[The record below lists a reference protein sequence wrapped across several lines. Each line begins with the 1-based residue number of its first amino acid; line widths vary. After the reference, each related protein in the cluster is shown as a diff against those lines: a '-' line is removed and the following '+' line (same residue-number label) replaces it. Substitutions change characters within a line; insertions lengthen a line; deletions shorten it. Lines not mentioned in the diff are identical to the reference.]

1 MKDKIINIFKDK
13 NTIGIV
19 SVLLVASVIANVYFL
34 AQPAVAPTAT
44 PPVTSNATTST
55 AVIESPYGYRNE
67 IVTVYD
73 GKQAKTYS
81 TTTPI
86 TEADVKEMRENVIR
100 HQKAMDEYFRKQD
113 ELFRSFWYSF

>member
-1 MKDKIINIFKDK
+1 MKDKIINIFKHK
-13 NTIGIV
+13 NTVGIV
-19 SVLLVASVIANVYFL
+19 SILLVASVVANVYFL
-34 AQPAVAPTAT
+34 AQPAVAPTVT
-44 PPVTSNATTST
+44 PLVTSTATTST

-86 TEADVKEMRENVIR
+86 TEADVKEIRENVIR

-113 ELFRSFWYSF
+113 QLFRSFWYSF

>member
-1 MKDKIINIFKDK
+1 MKDKIINIFKHK
-13 NTIGIV
+13 NAMAIV

-34 AQPAVAPTAT
+34 AQPAVAPT
-44 PPVTSNATTST
+44 VTQTSTATTST

-67 IVTVYD
+67 VVTIYD

-100 HQKAMDEYFRKQD
+100 HQKMMDENFRKQD

>member
-1 MKDKIINIFKDK
+1 MKDKIINIFKHK
-13 NTIGIV
+13 NAVGIV
-19 SVLLVASVIANVYFL
+19 SVLLVASVVANVYFL
-34 AQPAVAPTAT
+34 AQPAVAPAVSV
-44 PPVTSNATTST
+44 PVTSTATTST

-67 IVTVYD
+67 VVTIYD

-100 HQKAMDEYFRKQD
+100 HQKMMDEYFKKQD

>member
-1 MKDKIINIFKDK
+1 MKEKIINIFKHK
-13 NTIGIV
+13 NMVGIV

-34 AQPAVAPTAT
+34 VQPAVAPTVT
-44 PPVTSNATTST
+44 PPVTSTATTST

-86 TEADVKEMRENVIR
+86 TEAEVKEMRENVIR

>member
-1 MKDKIINIFKDK
+1 MKDKIINIFKHK
-13 NTIGIV
+13 NAVGIV
-19 SVLLVASVIANVYFL
+19 SALLVASVIANVYFL
-34 AQPAVAPTAT
+34 AQPDVAPTFT
-44 PPVTSNATTST
+44 PPIVNTATTST
-55 AVIESPYGYRNE
+55 AVIESPYGYRNQ

-86 TEADVKEMRENVIR
+86 TEADVKEMQEDVIR
-100 HQKAMDEYFRKQD
+100 HQKAMDEYFQKQD

>member
-1 MKDKIINIFKDK
+1 MKDKIINIFKHK
-13 NTIGIV
+13 NAVGIILI
-19 SVLLVASVIANVYFL
+19 LLVASVIANAYFL
-34 AQPAVAPTAT
+34 VQPAVAPAVT
-44 PPVTSNATTST
+44 PLVISTATTST

-73 GKQAKTYS
+73 GKQARTYS

-86 TEADVKEMRENVIR
+86 TETDVKEMRENVIR

>member
-1 MKDKIINIFKDK
+1 MRGTIINIFKHK
-13 NTIGIV
+13 NAIGIV
-19 SVLLVASVIANVYFL
+19 SVLLVASVIANAYFL
-34 AQPAVAPTAT
+34 ARPAVAPTVT
-44 PPVTSNATTST
+44 PPVTSTATTST
-55 AVIESPYGYRNE
+55 TVIEFPNGYRNE

-86 TEADVKEMRENVIR
+86 TETDVKEMRENVIR
-100 HQKAMDEYFRKQD
+100 HQKMMDEYFRKQD

>member
-1 MKDKIINIFKDK
+1 MKDKIINIFKYK
-13 NTIGIV
+13 NAIGIV
-19 SVLLVASVIANVYFL
+19 SVLLVASVIANAYFL
-34 AQPAVAPTAT
+34 AQPAVAPT
-44 PPVTSNATTST
+44 VTSIATTST

-86 TEADVKEMRENVIR
+86 TEADAKEMRENVIR
-100 HQKAMDEYFRKQD
+100 YQKMMDEYFRKQD

>member
-1 MKDKIINIFKDK
+1 MKDKIINIFKHK
-13 NTIGIV
+13 NTVGIV

-34 AQPAVAPTAT
+34 AQPAVAPTVK
-44 PPVTSNATTST
+44 PPVTSTATTST
-55 AVIESPYGYRNE
+55 AIIESPYGYRNE

>member
-1 MKDKIINIFKDK
+1 MKDKIINIFKHKDAV
-13 NTIGIV
+13 GIV
-19 SVLLVASVIANVYFL
+19 SALLVVSVIANAYFL
-34 AQPAVAPTAT
+34 AQPAVAPTVT
-44 PPVTSNATTST
+44 TPVTSAATTNTS
-55 AVIESPYGYRNE
+55 VIESPYGYRNE

-100 HQKAMDEYFRKQD
+100 HQKAMDEYFRKQE